1 MVVKQYKCQNLCHIS
16 VFRVYDY
23 ESCVKQQIRNKIIMT
38 MMISRFDEHI
48 KSYLRQMGY
57 PYRALT

>member
-1 MVVKQYKCQNLCHIS
+1 MSKFVLYIS
-16 VFRVYDY
+16 VYDY

-38 MMISRFDEHI
+38 MSRFDEHI

-57 PYRALT
+57 PYRALLLKYINIDRN